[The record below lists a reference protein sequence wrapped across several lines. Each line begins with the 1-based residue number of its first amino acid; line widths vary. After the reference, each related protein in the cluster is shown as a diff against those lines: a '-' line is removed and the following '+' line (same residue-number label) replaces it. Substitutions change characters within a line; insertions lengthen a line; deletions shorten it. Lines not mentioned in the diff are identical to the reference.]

1 MIQENLHWNSHI
13 DYECNRVS
21 RATAVLA
28 KLKHYLPKHALL
40 LIYNALCISHMSYA
54 ISVWGAA
61 PSSSFKR
68 IEKIHKKGIRHVCN
82 AKYNAHTEP
91 LYKKEHILKLNDLY
105 KLQCVKIMYKKINNK
120 LHSYHTSKLLT
131 NFEITNKHTRKSDDI
146 YINRIGKTLVTANS
160 INLKVGNSWNELS
173 SEIKNKAHNVTIA
186 TFTKDVKKNYVATY
200 SDACVQENCY
210 ICGN

>member
-1 MIQENLHWNSHI
+1 
-13 DYECNRVS
+13 
-21 RATAVLA
+21 
-28 KLKHYLPKHALL
+28 
-40 LIYNALCISHMSYA
+40 
-54 ISVWGAA
+54 
-61 PSSSFKR
+61 
-68 IEKIHKKGIRHVCN
+68 
-82 AKYNAHTEP
+82 
-91 LYKKEHILKLNDLY
+91 
-105 KLQCVKIMYKKINNK
+105 MYKKINNK